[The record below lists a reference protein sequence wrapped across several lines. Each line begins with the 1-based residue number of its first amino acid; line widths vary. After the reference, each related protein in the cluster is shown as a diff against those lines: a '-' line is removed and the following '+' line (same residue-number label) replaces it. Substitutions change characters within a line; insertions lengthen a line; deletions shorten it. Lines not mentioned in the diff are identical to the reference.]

1 MDSYKVSDNLN
12 WANDKEILPI
22 LNGEK
27 LYFSGYITKIN
38 HYGMSQER
46 SIILTDKALY
56 NMKKKSL
63 RRKIA
68 YTDIR
73 GITYSKLTYEF
84 VIHGNDDEY
93 DYQYIHNDRNLIICF
108 IAIFYQNVAFKPIQI
123 CEVEEKTL
131 KNYVTQKKEKKKDYS
146 FSKMDPKFLI
156 DTNDF
161 INQNMKEISANNEA
175 DAKEEKKR
183 KNTLF
188 SRHQTIK
195 SVELNDF
202 QIIKVLG
209 RGTFGKVCLVQYTPT
224 KEYYAMK
231 SLKKDVLLDMDQVQ
245 STILEKKILQSLE
258 HPFLVGMVFCFQTEE
273 RIYFIMPFIR
283 GGELFQHLRTE
294 KFFKEDKVRFY
305 AASMGLAL
313 EYLHTH
319 GIVYRDIKPENI
331 LIGEDG
337 YLKLIDFGM
346 AKMLKG
352 NEKAMSFCGTPE
364 YLAPEIITGEGHNKA
379 ADWWSYGILIFEML
393 CGIPPFYCE
402 NTERMYDLITNAELR
417 FPKRIQVSE
426 NAKDLIKKLLIKQQD
441 KRLGANKGFEEI
453 KTHPFFQGFDFDAL
467 LAKKLEA
474 HQYRLCPLGVFSGA
488 AANEGKMAV
497 TIYCPDF
504 SRIGIDIQKKD
515 SVRPTTVMT
524 FPKSEEQGYSIKLA
538 QIDLESYLYWD
549 QYAAQ
554 SMTQGVLFMSVYKN
568 LPSNIQNGLGIW
580 YGMGSSEYHLRLTQS
595 KTFIF

>member
-27 LYFSGYITKIN
+27 LYFSGMITKIN

-63 RRKIA
+63 RRKIT

-93 DYQYIHNDRNLIICF
+93 DYQYIHQDRNLIICF
-108 IAIFYQNVAFKPIQI
+108 IAIFYQALAFKPIQI

-156 DTNDF
+156 DTADF
-161 INQNMKEISANNEA
+161 INQNLKEISANSEK
-175 DAKEEKKR
+175 DIKEEKKLR
-183 KNTLF
+183 NTLF
-188 SRHQTIK
+188 SRHKTVK

-209 RGTFGKVCLVQYTPT
+209 RGTFGKVCLVQYKPT

-245 STILEKKILQSLE
+245 STILEKKILQSLD

-294 KFFKEDKVRFY
+294 KFFKEDKARFY

-313 EYLHTH
+313 EYLHNH

-346 AKMLKG
+346 AKILKG
-352 NEKAMSFCGTPE
+352 NEKATSFCGTPE
-364 YLAPEIITGEGHNKA
+364 YLAPEIITGEGHNRA

-417 FPKRIQVSE
+417 FPKRIQVSD

-441 KRLGANKGFEEI
+441 KRLGVNKGFEEI

-474 HQYRLCPLGVFSGA
+474 PFIPVL
-488 AANEGKMAV
+488 
-497 TIYCPDF
+497 
-504 SRIGIDIQKKD
+504 KD
-515 SVRPTTVMT
+515 SLDVGNFDEEFT
-524 FPKSEEQGYSIKLA
+524 SEDIATSVIPEKNMELIKRN
-538 QIDLESYLYWD
+538 QD
-549 QYAAQ
+549 QFDEFN
-554 SMTQGVLFMSVYKN
+554 S
-568 LPSNIQNGLGIW
+568 
-580 YGMGSSEYHLRLTQS
+580 
-595 KTFIF
+595 

>member
-1 MDSYKVSDNLN
+1 MESFKVSDNLN
-12 WANDKEILPI
+12 WANDKEILSI

-27 LYFSGYITKIN
+27 LYFSGMITKIN

-63 RRKIA
+63 RRKIS
-68 YTDIR
+68 YNDIR

-84 VIHGNDDEY
+84 VVHGNDDEY
-93 DYQYIHNDRNLIICF
+93 DYQYIHQERNLIICF
-108 IAIFYQNVAFKPIQI
+108 IAIFYQQVAFKPIQL

-131 KNYVTQKKEKKKDYS
+131 KNFVTQKKEKKKDNS
-146 FSKMDPKFLI
+146 FSKMDLKYLI
-156 DTNDF
+156 DTADF
-161 INQNMKEISANNEA
+161 INQNLKEVSSNTQV

-188 SRHQTIK
+188 SRHKTIK
-195 SVELNDF
+195 SVELDDF
-202 QIIKVLG
+202 QIMKVLG
-209 RGTFGKVCLVQYTPT
+209 RGTFGKVCLVQYKPT

-245 STILEKKILQSLE
+245 STILEKKILQSLD

-294 KFFKEDKVRFY
+294 KFFKEDKARFY
-305 AASMGLAL
+305 AASMGIAL
-313 EYLHTH
+313 EYLHNH

-364 YLAPEIITGEGHNKA
+364 YLAPEIITGEGHNRA
-379 ADWWSYGILIFEML
+379 ADWWSYGILLFEML

-417 FPKRIQVSE
+417 FPKRIQLSE
-426 NAKDLIKKLLIKQQD
+426 NAKDLIKKLLIKKQD
-441 KRLGANKGFEEI
+441 KRLGVEKGFEEI
-453 KTHPFFQGFDFDAL
+453 KSHPFFQGFDFNAL

-474 HQYRLCPLGVFSGA
+474 PFIPVL
-488 AANEGKMAV
+488 
-497 TIYCPDF
+497 
-504 SRIGIDIQKKD
+504 KD
-515 SVRPTTVMT
+515 SLDVGNFDEEFT
-524 FPKSEEQGYSIKLA
+524 SEEIATSVIPEGNMELIKRN
-538 QIDLESYLYWD
+538 QD
-549 QYAAQ
+549 QFDEFN
-554 SMTQGVLFMSVYKN
+554 S
-568 LPSNIQNGLGIW
+568 
-580 YGMGSSEYHLRLTQS
+580 
-595 KTFIF
+595 

>member
-27 LYFSGYITKIN
+27 LYFSGMITKIN

-93 DYQYIHNDRNLIICF
+93 DYQYIHQDRNLIICF
-108 IAIFYQNVAFKPIQI
+108 IAIFYQALAFKPIQI

-156 DTNDF
+156 DTADF
-161 INQNMKEISANNEA
+161 IKQNLNEISANSEK
-175 DAKEEKKR
+175 DIKEEKKLR
-183 KNTLF
+183 NTLF
-188 SRHQTIK
+188 SRHKTVK

-209 RGTFGKVCLVQYTPT
+209 RGTFGKVCLVQYKPT
-224 KEYYAMK
+224 KEYFAMK
-231 SLKKDVLLDMDQVQ
+231 ALKKDVLLDMDQVQ
-245 STILEKKILQSLE
+245 STILEKKILQSLD
-258 HPFLVGMVFCFQTEE
+258 HPFLVGMIFCFQTEE

-294 KFFKEDKVRFY
+294 KFFKEDKARFY

-313 EYLHTH
+313 EYLHNH

-346 AKMLKG
+346 AKMLQG
-352 NEKAMSFCGTPE
+352 NEKATSFCGTPE
-364 YLAPEIITGEGHNKA
+364 YLAPEIITGEGHNRA
-379 ADWWSYGILIFEML
+379 ADWWSYGILLFEML

-417 FPKRIQVSE
+417 FPKRIQVSD

-441 KRLGANKGFEEI
+441 KRLGVNKGFEEI

-474 HQYRLCPLGVFSGA
+474 PFIPVL
-488 AANEGKMAV
+488 
-497 TIYCPDF
+497 
-504 SRIGIDIQKKD
+504 KD
-515 SVRPTTVMT
+515 SLDVGNFDEEFT
-524 FPKSEEQGYSIKLA
+524 SEDIATSVIPEKNMELIKRN
-538 QIDLESYLYWD
+538 QD
-549 QYAAQ
+549 QFDEFN
-554 SMTQGVLFMSVYKN
+554 S
-568 LPSNIQNGLGIW
+568 
-580 YGMGSSEYHLRLTQS
+580 
-595 KTFIF
+595 

>member
-1 MDSYKVSDNLN
+1 MESFKVSDNLN
-12 WANDKEILPI
+12 WANDKEILSI

-27 LYFSGYITKIN
+27 LYFSGMITKIN

-63 RRKIA
+63 RRKIS
-68 YTDIR
+68 YNDIR

-84 VIHGNDDEY
+84 VVHGNDDEY
-93 DYQYIHNDRNLIICF
+93 DYQYIHQERNLIICF
-108 IAIFYQNVAFKPIQI
+108 IAIFYQQVAFKPIQL

-131 KNYVTQKKEKKKDYS
+131 KNFVTQKKEKKKDNS
-146 FSKMDPKFLI
+146 FSKMDLKYLI
-156 DTNDF
+156 DTADF
-161 INQNMKEISANNEA
+161 INQNLKEVSANTQV

-188 SRHQTIK
+188 SRHKTIK
-195 SVELNDF
+195 SVELDDF
-202 QIIKVLG
+202 QIMKVLG
-209 RGTFGKVCLVQYTPT
+209 RGTFGKVCLVQYKPT

-245 STILEKKILQSLE
+245 STILEKKILQSLD

-294 KFFKEDKVRFY
+294 KFFKEDKARFY
-305 AASMGLAL
+305 AASMGIAL
-313 EYLHTH
+313 EYLHNH

-364 YLAPEIITGEGHNKA
+364 YLAPEIITGEGHNRA
-379 ADWWSYGILIFEML
+379 ADWWSYGILLFEML

-417 FPKRIQVSE
+417 FPKRIQLSE
-426 NAKDLIKKLLIKQQD
+426 NAKDLIKKLLIKKQD
-441 KRLGANKGFEEI
+441 KRLGVEKGFEEI
-453 KTHPFFQGFDFDAL
+453 KSHPFFQGFDFDAL

-474 HQYRLCPLGVFSGA
+474 PFIPVL
-488 AANEGKMAV
+488 
-497 TIYCPDF
+497 
-504 SRIGIDIQKKD
+504 KD
-515 SVRPTTVMT
+515 SLDVGNFDEEFT
-524 FPKSEEQGYSIKLA
+524 SEEIATSAIPEGNMELIKRN
-538 QIDLESYLYWD
+538 QD
-549 QYAAQ
+549 QFDEFN
-554 SMTQGVLFMSVYKN
+554 S
-568 LPSNIQNGLGIW
+568 
-580 YGMGSSEYHLRLTQS
+580 
-595 KTFIF
+595 

>member
-27 LYFSGYITKIN
+27 LYFSGMITKIN

-93 DYQYIHNDRNLIICF
+93 DYQYIHQDRNLIICF
-108 IAIFYQNVAFKPIQI
+108 IAIFYQALAFKPIQI

-156 DTNDF
+156 DTADF
-161 INQNMKEISANNEA
+161 IKQNLNEISANSEK
-175 DAKEEKKR
+175 DIKEEKKLR
-183 KNTLF
+183 NTLF
-188 SRHQTIK
+188 SRHKTVK

-209 RGTFGKVCLVQYTPT
+209 RGTFGKVCLVQYKPT

-245 STILEKKILQSLE
+245 STILEKKILQSLD
-258 HPFLVGMVFCFQTEE
+258 HPFLVGMIFCFQTEE

-294 KFFKEDKVRFY
+294 KFFKEDKARFY

-313 EYLHTH
+313 DYLHNH

-346 AKMLKG
+346 AKMLQG
-352 NEKAMSFCGTPE
+352 NEKATSFCGTPE
-364 YLAPEIITGEGHNKA
+364 YLAPEIITGEGHNRA
-379 ADWWSYGILIFEML
+379 ADWWSYGILLFEML

-417 FPKRIQVSE
+417 FPKRIQVSD

-441 KRLGANKGFEEI
+441 KRLGVNKGFEEI

-474 HQYRLCPLGVFSGA
+474 PFIPVL
-488 AANEGKMAV
+488 
-497 TIYCPDF
+497 
-504 SRIGIDIQKKD
+504 KD
-515 SVRPTTVMT
+515 SLDVGNFDEEFT
-524 FPKSEEQGYSIKLA
+524 SEDIATSVIPEKNMELIKRN
-538 QIDLESYLYWD
+538 QD
-549 QYAAQ
+549 QFDEFN
-554 SMTQGVLFMSVYKN
+554 S
-568 LPSNIQNGLGIW
+568 
-580 YGMGSSEYHLRLTQS
+580 
-595 KTFIF
+595 

>member
-1 MDSYKVSDNLN
+1 MESFKVSDNLN
-12 WANDKEILPI
+12 WANDKEILSI

-27 LYFSGYITKIN
+27 LYFSGMITKIN

-63 RRKIA
+63 RRKIS
-68 YTDIR
+68 YNDIR

-84 VIHGNDDEY
+84 VVHGNDDEY
-93 DYQYIHNDRNLIICF
+93 DYQYIHQERNLIICF
-108 IAIFYQNVAFKPIQI
+108 IAIFYQQVAFKPIQL

-131 KNYVTQKKEKKKDYS
+131 KNFVTQKKEKKKDNS
-146 FSKMDPKFLI
+146 FSKMDLKYLI
-156 DTNDF
+156 DTADF
-161 INQNMKEISANNEA
+161 INQNLKEVSANTQV

-188 SRHQTIK
+188 SRHKTIK
-195 SVELNDF
+195 SVELDDF
-202 QIIKVLG
+202 QIMKVLG
-209 RGTFGKVCLVQYTPT
+209 RGTFGKVCLVQYKPT

-245 STILEKKILQSLE
+245 STILEKKILQSLD

-294 KFFKEDKVRFY
+294 KFFKEDKARFY
-305 AASMGLAL
+305 AASMGIAL
-313 EYLHTH
+313 EYLHKH

-364 YLAPEIITGEGHNKA
+364 YLAPEIITGEGHNRA
-379 ADWWSYGILIFEML
+379 ADWWSYGILLFEML

-417 FPKRIQVSE
+417 FPKRIQLSE
-426 NAKDLIKKLLIKQQD
+426 NAKDLIKKLLIKKQD
-441 KRLGANKGFEEI
+441 KRLGVEKGFEEI
-453 KTHPFFQGFDFDAL
+453 KSHPFFQGFDFNAL

-474 HQYRLCPLGVFSGA
+474 PFIPVL
-488 AANEGKMAV
+488 
-497 TIYCPDF
+497 
-504 SRIGIDIQKKD
+504 KD
-515 SVRPTTVMT
+515 SLDVGNFDEEFT
-524 FPKSEEQGYSIKLA
+524 SEEIATSVIPEGNMELIKRN
-538 QIDLESYLYWD
+538 QD
-549 QYAAQ
+549 QFDEFN
-554 SMTQGVLFMSVYKN
+554 S
-568 LPSNIQNGLGIW
+568 
-580 YGMGSSEYHLRLTQS
+580 
-595 KTFIF
+595 

>member
-27 LYFSGYITKIN
+27 LYFSGMITKIN

-73 GITYSKLTYEF
+73 GITYSKLTYEC

-93 DYQYIHNDRNLIICF
+93 DYQYIHQDRNLIICF
-108 IAIFYQNVAFKPIQI
+108 IAIFYQALAFKPIQI

-156 DTNDF
+156 DTADF
-161 INQNMKEISANNEA
+161 IKQNLNEISANSEK
-175 DAKEEKKR
+175 DIKEEKKLR
-183 KNTLF
+183 NTLF
-188 SRHQTIK
+188 SRHKTVK

-209 RGTFGKVCLVQYTPT
+209 RGTFGKVCLVQYKPT
-224 KEYYAMK
+224 KEYFAMK

-245 STILEKKILQSLE
+245 STILEKKILQSLD
-258 HPFLVGMVFCFQTEE
+258 HPFLVGMIFCFQTEE

-294 KFFKEDKVRFY
+294 KFFKEDKARFY

-313 EYLHTH
+313 EYLHNH

-346 AKMLKG
+346 AKMLQG
-352 NEKAMSFCGTPE
+352 NEKATSFCGTPE
-364 YLAPEIITGEGHNKA
+364 YLAPEIITGEGHNRA
-379 ADWWSYGILIFEML
+379 ADWWSYGILLFEML

-417 FPKRIQVSE
+417 FPKRIQVSD

-441 KRLGANKGFEEI
+441 KRLGVNKGFEEI

-474 HQYRLCPLGVFSGA
+474 PFIPVL
-488 AANEGKMAV
+488 
-497 TIYCPDF
+497 
-504 SRIGIDIQKKD
+504 KD
-515 SVRPTTVMT
+515 SLDVGNFDEEFT
-524 FPKSEEQGYSIKLA
+524 SEDIATSVIPEKNMELIKRN
-538 QIDLESYLYWD
+538 QD
-549 QYAAQ
+549 QFDEFN
-554 SMTQGVLFMSVYKN
+554 S
-568 LPSNIQNGLGIW
+568 
-580 YGMGSSEYHLRLTQS
+580 
-595 KTFIF
+595 